1 MIKKRGK
8 PANFEIQCR
17 RAMSDS
23 VPSLEPQ
30 GGGPR
35 GGGPDEG
42 LVAARLLAGD
52 TQALAEYFAGE
63 RPRLTRMVH
72 FRLDPRLRG
81 RVDAD
86 DVVQEAYVDAAARLS
101 AFRDAQPMSP
111 LVWLRLIVG
120 QTLID
125 VHRRHL
131 GAQMR
136 AADRERS
143 IQARLADG
151 TSMTMTFHLLGR
163 LTSPSKAAVRAELS
177 SLVTRALEEMNEI
190 DREVLALRHFE
201 ELTNKETAEVLGI
214 EQKAASIRYVRA
226 LARLKDVLGKVPGF
240 FDGEEK

>member
-1 MIKKRGK
+1 MIEKSKNSRDFDFAG
-8 PANFEIQCR
+8 R
-17 RAMSDS
+17 RAMDAS
-23 VPSLEPQ
+23 VPNLSPS
-30 GGGPR
+30 
-35 GGGPDEG
+35 DEG
-42 LVAARLLAGD
+42 VAVRMLGGEEA
-52 TQALAEYFAGE
+52 ALAEFFAAE
-63 RPRLTRMVH
+63 RPRLQRMVG

-86 DVVQEAYVDAAARLS
+86 DVLQEAYVAAAQRLS
-101 AFRDAQPMSP
+101 AFREAQPMSP

-136 AADRERS
+136 DADRERS

-151 TSMTMTFHLLGR
+151 TSFTMTFHLLGR
-163 LTSPSKAAVRAELS
+163 VTSPSKAAVRAELS
-177 SLVTRALEEMNEI
+177 SLVTKALEEMNEI

-201 ELTNKETAEVLGI
+201 ELTNKEAAEVLGI

-226 LARLKDVLGKVPGF
+226 LARLKEVLGKVPGF
-240 FDGEEK
+240 FDE